1 MTKLWIEGDEIMSIT
16 PPRHESPCTAP
27 HGRAEHGAS
36 LIVVLLILMVVS
48 VLGLGAAQIALMSER
63 SSRNERDQQIA
74 WQAAEAAMID
84 AELDLFLGSAVG
96 TRKAKFDGKNS
107 KDFVDGCGTT
117 DDSKGL
123 CAFNPAAA
131 KPAWLTVDFTD
142 TDDDAPTVPYGHFTG
157 RSFPSGELGIQPAL
171 PPRYL
176 VEQLPDPGRT
186 DLSKVTYVY
195 RVTAV
200 GFGPRTD
207 TQAVLQM
214 LYRN

>member
-1 MTKLWIEGDEIMSIT
+1 MSI
-16 PPRHESPCTAP
+16 PPPLHEFPCTAS

-131 KPAWLTVDFTD
+131 KPAWLTVDFSD
-142 TDDDAPTVPYGHFTG
+142 TDDDAPTVPYGHFTD
-157 RSFPSGELGIQPAL
+157 RSFPSGELGIQSAL

-176 VEQLPDPGRT
+176 VELLPDPGRT
-186 DLSKVTYVY
+186 DLTKVTYVY

-200 GFGPRTD
+200 GFGPRPD
-207 TQAVLQM
+207 IQAVLQM

>member
-1 MTKLWIEGDEIMSIT
+1 MSIFHPT
-16 PPRHESPCTAP
+16 KPACGTSQW
-27 HGRAEHGAS
+27 RAEKGAS
-36 LIVVLLILMVVS
+36 LIIVLLILMVVS
-48 VLGLGAAQIALMSER
+48 VLGLGAAQIALMGER

-84 AELDLFLGSAVG
+84 AELDIYSETTAG
-96 TRKAKFDGKNS
+96 TPRKGIFDGKNS

-117 DDSKGL
+117 GNSKGL
-123 CAFNPAAA
+123 CAFNASAE
-131 KPAWLTVDFTD
+131 KPAWLTVDFTN
-142 TDDDAPTVPYGHFTG
+142 TDEDAPTVPFGHFTG
-157 RSFPSGELGIQPAL
+157 RSFASGELGIQPSL

-176 VEQLPDPGRT
+176 VELLPDPGRT
-186 DLSKVTYVY
+186 DLTKVTYVY

-200 GFGPRTD
+200 GFGPRAD